1 MIITTDW
8 LNELDLNDTTVL
20 AESIARLLDAKK
32 AKDVTIVDIK
42 GKTIIADYFVIASA
56 SSTTAVR
63 ALVDYV
69 CEELEKCNIP
79 ACHRDV
85 DPKWAA
91 IDLGGVIM
99 HVFYDELREF
109 YSIERLWADGTN
121 IKRFKDAD

>member
-20 AESIARLLDAKK
+20 AESVARLLDAKK

-69 CEELEKCNIP
+69 CEELEK
-79 ACHRDV
+79 RKLV
-85 DPKWAA
+85 KEL
-91 IDLGGVIM
+91 IDQYG
-99 HVFYDELREF
+99 DK
-109 YSIERLWADGTN
+109 N
-121 IKRFKDAD
+121 